1 VQGAT
6 YRNGGE
12 LMIDYAAE
20 YGIDMD
26 ELWREHPLHPVQAQ
40 VRLKHQRKA
49 KKYWEEN
56 REVRRWS
63 EPAKN

>member
-1 VQGAT
+1 MRV
-6 YRNGGE
+6 
-12 LMIDYAAE
+12 DHAAE

-49 KKYWEEN
+49 TKYWEVN
-56 REVRRWS
+56 REIRSWS
-63 EPAKN
+63 EPLKK